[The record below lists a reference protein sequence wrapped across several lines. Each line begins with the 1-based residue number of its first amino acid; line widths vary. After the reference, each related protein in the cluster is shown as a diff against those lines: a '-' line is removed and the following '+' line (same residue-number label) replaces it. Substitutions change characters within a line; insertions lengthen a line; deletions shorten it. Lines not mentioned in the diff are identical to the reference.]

1 MPRVESI
8 HYGVAYATECVAG
21 RAVACGSQVVVP
33 VVRIG
38 ARIAGAH
45 SSTALPNSA
54 GLGGSGSAEFV
65 AAWIR
70 GEDGRVQWLPRHPS
84 PPEKASD
91 WREWLAQE
99 TELQAQIEAA
109 ARKLELET

>member
-1 MPRVESI
+1 M
-8 HYGVAYATECVAG
+8 
-21 RAVACGSQVVVP
+21 
-33 VVRIG
+33 VRIG

-45 SSTALPNSA
+45 SSTALPNPA